1 MLKYATRVKKEVA
14 EQYIGWRKIEG
25 ASINYDDPLQ
35 STMLLHIKK
44 QIEQYFKLERFRNPE
59 EDTMMSPLA

>member
-1 MLKYATRVKKEVA
+1 MLKYSTRVKKEVA

-25 ASINYDDPLQ
+25 ASSNYDDPLQ
-35 STMLLHIKK
+35 NKMLLHVKK
-44 QIEQYFKLERFRNPE
+44 EISQHFKLERFRNPE